1 MSLCVFVVKYAHN
14 SLIEAMKTYFVSP
27 DGNNNNP
34 GSIAQPFQTIQKC
47 ADVAKPGD
55 TCFIRKGIYRELV
68 QPKNSGLP
76 NAPII
81 FQAYNGEKVV
91 ISAARK
97 LEGQW
102 QEHENGIYKIKLDA
116 SWDLG
121 VGQNQLFFDDLMMI
135 EARWPNINR
144 AVDLTRD
151 RHIISSGGNF
161 LGEAIASTKKDHYEA
176 SAYYKSSELKQF
188 ASGFWNDA
196 YISFIPGHEWWGN
209 VGTIT
214 QSTPGRVEFEFDFP
228 MSWLNYHQ
236 PSGDDPFYIWGN
248 YQALDA
254 EQEWFFDTK
263 GTQGEPYTLYF
274 KPPGGTIEN
283 HTIELKNKAEIFQL
297 GDRSHIHIKNIDFF
311 GGSITMNANSYYNIL
326 EVITSQYAGHG
337 HGFGRVYPAI
347 KIEGNNHKLI
357 NSQVG
362 KTAAEA
368 LQVRGKNHKIY
379 NNVFH
384 DSGYNSAISDGIQFY
399 GDARDILFSN
409 NTVFNSG
416 GVGISATLKNS
427 QIIYNHVWNIGRQKT
442 DTAGINSWN
451 GGDAEGTEIAYNL
464 VHDVWAYLD
473 NTQHNGGAGI
483 RLDSG
488 GSPLGNSNY
497 KIHDNIVFNTSTRNS
512 IAIWG
517 LTPGNPN
524 YGNAQID
531 VSNNTLDNSILL
543 FDADGRSHAGTI
555 VRNNLAVKHELV
567 TTSKPKIPDG
577 TTVEYNLFLNRVE
590 NNFAPIDAKLPRVKS
605 LPSKFLPVLDS
616 GEVFLPFTQASVQ
629 ISDAANPIVG
639 ANYFLPGA
647 LITEPDLAKLK
658 AIFNPQI
665 PDKITLV
672 NLPLGR
678 ILPETFRLKVG
689 NANQS
694 VNCVT
699 LIENKGETTAN
710 CQINQANSPEN
721 QTISVSLDGN
731 TFKAINLSIEVSPE
745 KPPSTSMLFP
755 PYSGAIG
762 ILVLGTIF
770 ITSISYYF
778 RR

>member
-1 MSLCVFVVKYAHN
+1 VVKYAKN
-14 SLIEAMKTYFVSP
+14 SLIEAMKIYFISP

-55 TCFIRKGIYRELV
+55 TCFIRKGVYRELV

-76 NAPII
+76 NAPIT

-121 VGQNQLFFDDLMMI
+121 VGQNQLFFDDLMML

-151 RHIISSGGNF
+151 RHIISSEGGF
-161 LGEAIASTKKDHYEA
+161 LGEAIASTNTSTKKDHYEA
-176 SAYYKSSELKQF
+176 SAYYESSELQQF
-188 ASGFWNDA
+188 ASGFWDNA
-196 YISFIPGHEWWGN
+196 YITFIPGHEWWGN

-214 QSTPGRVEFEFDFP
+214 QSTPGRVEFEFDFHK
-228 MSWLNYHQ
+228 SWLKYHQ
-236 PSGDDPFYIWGN
+236 PAGNDPFYIWGN

-274 KPPGGTIEN
+274 KPPGGTIAN
-283 HTIELKNKAEIFQL
+283 KTIELKSIPELLIL
-297 GDRSHIHIKNIDFF
+297 SDRSHIHIKDIEFF
-311 GGSITMNANSYYNIL
+311 GGSITMNVNSSDHIL
-326 EVITSQYAGHG
+326 DGITSQYGGHG
-337 HGFGRVYPAI
+337 HGFGRTYPAI
-347 KIEGNNHKLI
+347 RIEGNNHQLT

-362 KTAAEA
+362 KTAAEI
-368 LQVRGKNHKIY
+368 LNVRGKDHKIY

-384 DSGYNSAISDGIQFY
+384 DTGYNSAISDGIQFY
-399 GDARDILFSN
+399 GDARDILLSN

-416 GVGISATLKNS
+416 GLGISATLKNS

-442 DTAGINSWN
+442 DTAGINAWN
-451 GGDAEGTEIAYNL
+451 GGDAAGTEIAYNL

-497 KIHDNIVFNTSTRNS
+497 KIHDNIVFNTSKDS
-512 IAIWG
+512 MAIWG
-517 LTPGNPN
+517 LTPDHPN
-524 YGNAQID
+524 YRNAQIN
-531 VSNNTLDNSILL
+531 VYHNTLERNILL
-543 FDADGRSHAGTI
+543 FDGDLRSTAGSI
-555 VRNNLAVKHELV
+555 VRNNLAAQYQLNSTHQ
-567 TTSKPKIPDG
+567 PKIPDG
-577 TTVEYNLFLNRVE
+577 VTVENNLFFNSVK
-590 NNFAPIDAKLPRVKS
+590 NNFAPRDAKLPRGKS

-616 GEVFLPFTQASVQ
+616 GEVFLPFTQGSVQ
-629 ISDAANPIVG
+629 VGDRIVG
-639 ANYFLPGA
+639 ANFGTNSVFTGA

-658 AIFNPQI
+658 AIFNPQK
-665 PDKITLV
+665 PDRITLI

-689 NANQS
+689 DGNQP
-694 VNCVT
+694 VNCVS
-699 LIENKGETTAN
+699 LIENMGETKAN
-710 CQINQANSPEN
+710 CQINPADSPEN
-721 QTISVSLDGN
+721 KAISVSFDGN
-731 TFKAINLSIEVSPE
+731 GFKPVNLTIETTE
-745 KPPSTSMLFP
+745 IPSTSSQIT

>member
-1 MSLCVFVVKYAHN
+1 
-14 SLIEAMKTYFVSP
+14 MKIYFVSP

-34 GSIAQPFQTIQKC
+34 GSIEQPFQTIQKC

-55 TCFIRKGIYRELV
+55 TCLIRKGVYRELV

-76 NAPII
+76 NAPIT

-91 ISAARK
+91 VSAARK

-121 VGQNQLFFDDLMMI
+121 VGQNQLFFDDLMML

-151 RHIISSGGNF
+151 RHIISSEGGF
-161 LGEAIASTKKDHYEA
+161 LGEAIASTNTSTKKDHYEA
-176 SAYYKSSELKQF
+176 SAYYESPELQQF
-188 ASGFWNDA
+188 ASGFWHDA

-228 MSWLNYHQ
+228 MSWLKYHQ
-236 PSGDDPFYIWGN
+236 PAANDPFYIWGN

-274 KPPGGTIEN
+274 KPPGGTIAN
-283 HTIELKNKAEIFQL
+283 KTIELKSIPELLIL
-297 GDRSHIHIKNIDFF
+297 SDRSHIHIKDIEFF
-311 GGSITMNANSYYNIL
+311 GGSIRIDAKSSHNIL
-326 EVITSQYAGHG
+326 DGITSQYGGHG
-337 HGFGRVYPAI
+337 HGFGRTYPAI
-347 KIEGNNHKLI
+347 RIEGNNHQLI

-362 KTAAEA
+362 KTAAEI
-368 LQVRGKNHKIY
+368 LNVRGKNHKIY

-384 DSGYNSAISDGIQFY
+384 DTGYNSAISDGIQFY

-416 GVGISATLKNS
+416 GIGISATLKNS

-451 GGDAEGTEIAYNL
+451 GGDAAGTIIAYNL

-473 NTQHNGGAGI
+473 NTQHNGGTGI

-497 KIHDNIVFNTSTRNS
+497 KIHNNIVFNTSTRNS

-517 LTPGNPN
+517 LTPDNPN

-543 FDADGRSHAGTI
+543 FDGDGRSHAGTT
-555 VRNNLAVKHELV
+555 VRNNLAVKYELV

-577 TTVEYNLFLNRVE
+577 VTLEDNLFFKSVK
-590 NNFAPIDAKLPRVKS
+590 NNFAPRDAKLPGGKS

-616 GEVFLPFTQASVQ
+616 GEVFLPFTQASLQ
-629 ISDAANPIVG
+629 IGDRIVG
-639 ANYFLPGA
+639 ANFGLTGA
-647 LITEPDLAKLK
+647 LITEPDLANIQ
-658 AIFNPQI
+658 AIFNPQK
-665 PDKITLV
+665 PDIITLV

-678 ILPETFRLKVG
+678 VLPEKFRLKVG
-689 NANQS
+689 DTNQP
-694 VNCVT
+694 VNCVS
-699 LIENKGETTAN
+699 LIANTGETKAN
-710 CQINQANSPEN
+710 CQINQADSPEN
-721 QTISVSLDGN
+721 KTISVSLDGN
-731 TFKAINLSIEVSPE
+731 TFKPINLSIEISPE
-745 KPPSTSMLFP
+745 NPPSTSSPIP
-755 PYSGAIG
+755 PYSGAFG
-762 ILVLGTIF
+762 ILILGTI
-770 ITSISYYF
+770 IMTSISYYL